1 MSSDPATDLPVSSG
15 GMALLKLQIGP
26 VQEFIAQARSTRDLW
41 SGSYLLSWL
50 MAAGIA
56 ELGHRLEASGRS
68 PTDARAAL
76 IFPHW
81 GAATEEKQPMVEL
94 LIARGA
100 GAKHEPVEC
109 LTPSL
114 PNIFV
119 ALVPQHDA
127 ATTAKAVHQ
136 AITNEWKT
144 IADACWQKLENDGL
158 VPANRARFDHQIERF
173 LSISWQ
179 ITPFAADYEKA
190 SIANAKQLDAVR
202 QTRAF
207 AAWSSS
213 GWTTGK
219 LNEKDSLTGREEAV
233 CGGREWWHAHIEPKH
248 QADPKGYWPTLF
260 RERQA
265 GDYYGAI
272 TLVKRLWHREY
283 LKSAPWNFSVS
294 KELPIPST
302 YQAANHDWDKNGDD
316 APGEPASD
324 DKRYFAVLAMDGDE
338 MGMWLSG
345 AKSLRVSEAAH
356 QRFSSALGWFAMK
369 ETRGIVQRHHGCLI
383 FAGGDDTLALLPA
396 DTALD
401 CARELR
407 EKFREVLTG
416 KVPAECLKPGGS
428 MNIDAS
434 TGIAIAHFS
443 FPLQDLVQAAQ
454 AAEKRAKRSID
465 KGGMDR
471 SAVAVTLFKRSGEI
485 TEWGC
490 GWDDGGLLLA
500 EAVLEAMEG
509 GLLSA
514 KFPHRVIELLE
525 AYRINASPLAE
536 EAKTFVDAPGFVELV
551 DELISREFAH
561 ALSRQHGQGWDIN
574 GAGAETSGDLVVLLR
589 KYLHKLSEGK
599 PDNPSLAPQDKLRR
613 VTGLLTAVAFA
624 ARTATANKTASA
636 ERQPA

>member
-1 MSSDPATDLPVSSG
+1 
-15 GMALLKLQIGP
+15 LKLQIGP

-56 ELGHRLEASGRS
+56 ELVKRLEAGGRS
-68 PTDARAAL
+68 RAEAKAAL
-76 IFPHW
+76 IFPHL
-81 GAATEEKQPMVEL
+81 GSASEGSQPMVEL
-94 LIARGA
+94 MIARDA
-100 GAKHEPVEC
+100 RDKHQPVDC

-127 ATTAKAVHQ
+127 ATAAKAVHH
-136 AITNEWKT
+136 AITNEWKM
-144 IADACWQKLENDGL
+144 IADACWKRLQDDGL

-190 SIANAKQLDAVR
+190 SIANAMQLDAVR

-233 CGGREWWHAHIEPKH
+233 CGGREWWHTHIEPKH
-248 QADPKGYWPTLF
+248 KIDPMGYWPTLF

-265 GDYYGAI
+265 GDYYSAI

-283 LKSAPWNFSVS
+283 LGVPPWSYKVA
-294 KELPIPST
+294 KQLPIPST
-302 YQAANHDWDKNGDD
+302 WQAANHDPNGDGDD
-316 APGEPASD
+316 APGEPAPD
-324 DKRYFAVLAMDGDE
+324 DKRYFAVLAMDGDK
-338 MGMWLSG
+338 MGEWLSG
-345 AKSLRVSEAAH
+345 AKNLRVSEAAR
-356 QRFSSALGWFAMK
+356 QCFSSALGYFAVK
-369 ETRGIVQRHHGCLI
+369 EARGIVQKHHGCLI
-383 FAGGDDTLALLPA
+383 YAGGDDVLALLPA

-407 EKFREVLTG
+407 EKFREVLKG
-416 KVPAECLKPGGS
+416 KIPAEYLKPSGS

-434 TGIAIAHFS
+434 TGIAIAHFA
-443 FPLQDLVQAAQ
+443 FPLQDVVKAAK

-465 KGGMDR
+465 QGGMNR

-490 GWDDGGLLLA
+490 GWDDRGLPLF
-500 EAVLEAMEG
+500 EAVLKAMEAD
-509 GLLSA
+509 LLSA

-525 AYRINASPLAE
+525 AYRTNASPLVE

-561 ALSRQHGQGWDIN
+561 ALSRQHGQGWEVN
-574 GAGAETSGDLVVLLR
+574 GAGAKAGGELIVLL
-589 KYLHKLSEGK
+589 KDHLNKLSEGK
-599 PDNPSLAPQDKLRR
+599 PNNLPLTPQAKLRR

-624 ARTATANKTASA
+624 ARTAADNKNASA
-636 ERQPA
+636 ERQSA